1 MIKPFE
7 DKVLLKPVK
16 DEEKTSAS
24 GLVLTGMNDEKPSEA
39 IVEAVGPG
47 LIFPNGTKL
56 EIDLEPGDKVTYS
69 KFAGVDYEEYVLV
82 PYKDILAVLDVE

>member
-16 DEEKTSAS
+16 DEEQLSSS

-47 LIFPNGTKL
+47 LVFPNGSKL
-56 EIDLEPGDKVTYS
+56 EIDLKPGDKVTYS
-69 KFAGVDYEEYVLV
+69 KFSGVDYEDYVLI

>member
-16 DEEKTSAS
+16 DEEQLSSS
-24 GLVLTGMNDEKPSEA
+24 GLVLTGINDENPSEA

-47 LIFPNGTKL
+47 LVFPNGSKL
-56 EIDLEPGDKVTYS
+56 EIDLKPGDKVMYS
-69 KFAGVDYEEYVLV
+69 KFSGVDYEDYILI